1 MAQTTLKSPYEVL
14 GVAKTASAAQI
25 KKAYRKLAKEL
36 HPDQTGNDPAK
47 AERFKEVTAAYDI
60 LGDNE
65 KRAKFDAGVIDAQG
79 HERPQAPFGAQ
90 GGPWGPRPGAHP
102 GAHPGAQGFEFTGNF
117 EDLGDIFAQAFR
129 AGQGGGFGGGFGG
142 AGFGGAR
149 GAGARPLRGQDL
161 QFHIEVSFL
170 EALLGAKKTF
180 GLPELGRVEV
190 SIPAGIEEGQTLRL
204 AGKGAPGAQGGPAGD
219 AYLRVSI
226 LPDPRFVREG
236 DDVVMDLPISIDE
249 AVLGATIEAEIP
261 GGRVRLKVPPMSS
274 SGRMLRLRGK
284 GVARKSGGAGDL
296 RVRLKIV
303 LPEAGDAGLTEA
315 ITAWRAAHAY
325 DARAQ

>member
-47 AERFKEVTAAYDI
+47 AERFKEVAAAYDL
-60 LGDNE
+60 LGDTE
-65 KRAKFDAGVIDAQG
+65 KRAKFDAGILDAQG
-79 HERPQAPFGAQ
+79 NERAPEPPFGAR
-90 GGPWGPRPGAHP
+90 GGPWGARPGAHP
-102 GAHPGAQGFEFTGNF
+102 GAHPGTQGFDFSGNF
-117 EDLGDIFAQAFR
+117 DDLGDIFAQAFR
-129 AGQGGGFGGGFGG
+129 AGQGQGFG
-142 AGFGGAR
+142 GFGGAR
-149 GAGARPLRGQDL
+149 GGAGPRPMRGEDL

-170 EALLGAKKTF
+170 EALLGAKKTL
-180 GLPELGRVEV
+180 GLPEIGRLEV
-190 SIPAGIEEGQTLRL
+190 TIPAGIAEGQVLRL
-204 AGKGAPGAQGGPAGD
+204 AGKGAPGANGGAAGD
-219 AYLRVSI
+219 AYLRVSVA
-226 LPDPRFVREG
+226 PDARFAREG

-284 GVARKSGGAGDL
+284 GVPRKGGAGDL

-303 LPEAGDAGLTEA
+303 LPETGDAGLTEA
-315 ITAWRAAHAY
+315 IKTWRAAQSY
-325 DARAQ
+325 DPRAQ